1 MLSFN
6 EFIDQR
12 GVGAKPHISDS
23 IDNRYLWDVAQR
35 YAALEQGAQKPI
47 PNKQSTQSICKT
59 CKKRFHCDVWA
70 LEHNEYPL
78 ELVVSSCREYVLDS

>member
-1 MLSFN
+1 MWSTVCAVLIALLILSIADN
-6 EFIDQR
+6 MKLRNKIKE
-12 GVGAKPHISDS
+12 GTTSASD
-23 IDNRYLWDVAQR
+23 
-35 YAALEQGAQKPI
+35 
-47 PNKQSTQSICKT
+47 NKQSTQSICKT